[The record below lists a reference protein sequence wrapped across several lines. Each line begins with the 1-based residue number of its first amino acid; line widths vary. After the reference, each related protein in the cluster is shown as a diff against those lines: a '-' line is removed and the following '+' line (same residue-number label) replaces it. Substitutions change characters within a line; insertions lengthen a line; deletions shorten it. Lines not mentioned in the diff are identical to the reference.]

1 MTPILE
7 ARDIAVVY
15 GERTVVEVPRLALFP
30 GEVLAIIGPNGSGK
44 STLLRV
50 LAALERPTRGRLF
63 FRGAP
68 VDWRRSL
75 AYRRRIAVVMQ
86 DPLLLD
92 MSVAAN
98 VGMGWRLRGRRDG
111 EVRARVKEWLEKFH
125 VAHLADAR
133 ARHLSGG
140 EARRVALARAFV
152 LQPDILF
159 LDEPFT
165 GLDVPTRE
173 AILMDLR
180 HVLYNGATTALL
192 VTHDRDEALALADR
206 VAVLLE
212 GRIHQVGPPDDVFSR
227 PVSLA
232 VAEFVGVENVLPA
245 QVLKKE
251 EGDMLLQAGHRLVL
265 AAHGEKEPSTRVH
278 ACVRPEHVR
287 LLPAGPSDPP
297 DVVGEAVGHITR
309 VYPLG
314 SRVKVRVRVGEVVLS
329 ALMEYSRWVELALR
343 EGDRVRVRIDRAH
356 VHVI

>member
-7 ARDIAVVY
+7 ARDIAVIY
-15 GERTVVEVPRLALFP
+15 GERTVIEVPHLALFP

-63 FRGAP
+63 FRGAA

-212 GRIHQVGPPDDVFSR
+212 GRIRQVGPPDEVFSR

-232 VAEFVGVENVLPA
+232 VAEFVGVENILPA
-245 QVLKKE
+245 RVARQEGEGIILQVE
-251 EGDMLLQAGHRLVL
+251 DGPVL
-265 AAHGEKEPSTRVH
+265 AARDEKARATRVH
-278 ACVRPEHVR
+278 ACIRPEHVQ
-287 LLPAGPSDPP
+287 LFPAREGDPA
-297 DVVGEAVGHITR
+297 DAVGEAVGYVVR

-329 ALMEYSRWVELALR
+329 ALMEYPRWAELALR